1 HPHLDQ
7 PPQPPPPR
15 RPRAGAIPRRHPRQ
29 RPARSSREHAL
40 LTRSAAQRATAPIST
55 PRGGTALTD
64 RGNAPAPH
72 PETGTRSPPAEQRP
86 RSRADLRASPAS
98 PPVNTDRPAAPPAR
112 GAADQK
118 AGGKRLSRAATTN
131 HRERDDDRA
140 PGGAR
145 RRRRRP
151 RERERRRK
159 AARRTGSALGH
170 LLLQVL
176 VQRGEEFL
184 GGQPLLVLADEQRQ
198 VLGHLAA

>member
-1 HPHLDQ
+1 
-7 PPQPPPPR
+7 
-15 RPRAGAIPRRHPRQ
+15 
-29 RPARSSREHAL
+29 
-40 LTRSAAQRATAPIST
+40 
-55 PRGGTALTD
+55 
-64 RGNAPAPH
+64 
-72 PETGTRSPPAEQRP
+72 
-86 RSRADLRASPAS
+86 
-98 PPVNTDRPAAPPAR
+98 PVNTDRPAAPPAR

-118 AGGKRLSRAATTN
+118 AGGNRLSRAATTN

-198 VLGHLAA
+198 VLGHLAALDGLDDDLLQGLGEAHDLRGGVELAALLQAAGPGEDRGDRVGGGRLALLVLPVVAGHRAVGGLGLDRAVLGHQHGGHQAQRAEALGDG